1 MHLEKNLNPAWR
13 VLYVLTGAILVAVP
27 LVARQTF
34 AGWLTPTLILC
45 GVLSVAS
52 GAYGH

>member
-13 VLYVLTGAILVAVP
+13 TLYVVSGAILLAVP
-27 LVARQTF
+27 FAVRGIFTGWVTAALV
-34 AGWLTPTLILC
+34 LC
-45 GVLSVAS
+45 GILSIAS